1 MNENESI
8 VSLLQEVQ
16 AKNGYIPKDE
26 IYRIAAEKGVSPA
39 KVTGVATFYSQFRL
53 SKPGKNL
60 ILLCK
65 GTACH
70 VNSADGIAA
79 CQSVRACSREC
90 PRGIDVGE
98 EIWQLIAQIKER

>member
-70 VNSADGIAA
+70 VNSADGTSPTSLGTP
-79 CQSVRACSREC
+79 CPSVW
-90 PRGIDVGE
+90 RGWIISTPPSGTC
-98 EIWQLIAQIKER
+98 